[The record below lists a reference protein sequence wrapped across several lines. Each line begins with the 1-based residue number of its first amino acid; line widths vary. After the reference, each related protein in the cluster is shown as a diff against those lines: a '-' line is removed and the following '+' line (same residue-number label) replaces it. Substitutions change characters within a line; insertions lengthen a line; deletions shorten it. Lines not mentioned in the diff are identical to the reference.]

1 MSWPNTLKD
10 YRKYRKVLAR
20 VDGVAITTPMKPPH
34 YKFFG
39 VDSNSNGIY
48 RRYNQ
53 DERSQYGNGMFI
65 SISYDTLHQYEVIQ

>member
-1 MSWPNTLKD
+1 MNWPRTLKD
-10 YRKYRKVLAR
+10 YRKFEHVISR
-20 VDGVAITTPMKPPH
+20 VDGVAITIPLIPPH

-53 DERSQYGNGMFI
+53 DERMKAHQHKFV
-65 SISYDTLHQYEVIQ
+65 SIPYSTLHRYEVIQ